1 MNEILSCYIQ
11 KNNKNNDFNTDD
23 WNVNVTLV
31 TWGQPTH

>member
-11 KNNKNNDFNTDD
+11 KNKNNDFNTDD